1 MNMYEYDDGH
11 HDVRFCSHFQ
21 LAKSIFRN
29 RTCLIDPDSPAL
41 SGNQTWQRRIPFG
54 NRTRVH
60 KWMHMDVHGG
70 LSREPI
76 SVSAYHKYATVKI
89 HEILLTPGAA
99 RLLNSVDLR
108 THLTPV
114 RVIIHTNNCRHLN
127 DLLNV
132 GILMH
137 ILAVWYEMVRGGR
150 WLCLVVKASAW
161 HSYWFAMGFSWF
173 PDILPFLAIS
183 YHFLPFL
190 VV

>member
-1 MNMYEYDDGH
+1 
-11 HDVRFCSHFQ
+11 
-21 LAKSIFRN
+21 
-29 RTCLIDPDSPAL
+29 
-41 SGNQTWQRRIPFG
+41 
-54 NRTRVH
+54 
-60 KWMHMDVHGG
+60 MHMDLHGG

-89 HEILLTPGAA
+89 HEIRLTPGAA

-137 ILAVWYEMVRGGR
+137 ILAVWYEMVRRGR
-150 WLCLVVKASAW
+150 
-161 HSYWFAMGFSWF
+161 
-173 PDILPFLAIS
+173 
-183 YHFLPFL
+183 
-190 VV
+190 

>member
-1 MNMYEYDDGH
+1 MNMMMVIMMSDS
-11 HDVRFCSHFQ
+11 VRTSSQPNLFSETRFQ
-21 LAKSIFRN
+21 NKKTHALGY

-60 KWMHMDVHGG
+60 KWMHMDLHGG

-89 HEILLTPGAA
+89 HEIRLTPGAA

-137 ILAVWYEMVRGGR
+137 ILAVWYEMVRRGG
-150 WLCLVVKASAW
+150 
-161 HSYWFAMGFSWF
+161 
-173 PDILPFLAIS
+173 
-183 YHFLPFL
+183 
-190 VV
+190 

>member
-41 SGNQTWQRRIPFG
+41 SGKHGNGEYPLAIEQGSISGCTWMI
-54 NRTRVH
+54 
-60 KWMHMDVHGG
+60 MDVHGG

-76 SVSAYHKYATVKI
+76 SDISVLAYHKYVTAATVKT

-137 ILAVWYEMVRGGR
+137 ILDVWYEMVRGGR
-150 WLCLVVKASAW
+150 
-161 HSYWFAMGFSWF
+161 
-173 PDILPFLAIS
+173 
-183 YHFLPFL
+183 
-190 VV
+190 